1 MADET
6 VALDLKIQAAQSAKS
21 VSELK
26 QSLKDLKNAV
36 LEAEAAGNKALAN
49 TYRKAAGEAADK
61 LGDLNQQVKNLA
73 SDTKRLDAFVGI
85 GQGIAGG
92 FAAAQGA
99 AALFGASNKELEKT
113 LLKVQGSMALLQG
126 VQQVTNT
133 LNKDSA
139 ASMFILRNATLA
151 YNVVVGTSTGLLKA
165 FKLALAGTGVGL
177 LVIGLIQLVQNFDKV
192 KKALENIIP
201 GFKAFT
207 EFVGNAV
214 TAVKNFI
221 GLGDELKTTTNQN
234 NTALGKFADKI
245 DGITK
250 SYSKELSDKQKAF
263 NEELKKHNEYL
274 QKLSEAGSVG
284 SIGYYNFLLS
294 ESTSRLNK
302 LVPGTKAYN
311 DELAKN
317 LQLNK
322 QIAEAQEAALLAGKK
337 QRGDVEIAPLVA
349 KPIQPIEQQPETPEL
364 LQLKQQPTI
373 HQQILDG
380 QLKFQDLSYQQ
391 YLQYVAQRKAAGA
404 AAGQDEINTAQQI
417 RDAKLS
423 IAQSGFDS
431 INALGSLFIS
441 NQQKLEAFQKKAAGI
456 QILIDTAKAIG
467 STIAGAAKAAEA
479 GGPAAP
485 FLLVTY
491 IASGLATVLTNIAK
505 AKQLLSQAGAS
516 SSGTPSLSGVTGGGA
531 PTAPQPIQIQS
542 TNLSDKNNGGKGAE
556 PQRVYVLESDITKT
570 QGRVSVLEE
579 RAKIH

>member
-126 VQQVTNT
+126 IQQVSNT

-322 QIAEAQEAALLAGKK
+322 QISEVQDAALLAGKK

-431 INALGSLFIS
+431 VNALGSLFIS

-516 SSGTPSLSGVTGGGA
+516 SSGTPSLSAATGGGA

>member
-126 VQQVTNT
+126 IQQVSNT

-177 LVIGLIQLVQNFDKV
+177 LVIGLIQLVLNFDKV

-337 QRGDVEIAPLVA
+337 QRGDVEIAPLGA

-373 HQQILDG
+373 YQQILDG

-417 RDAKLS
+417 SDAKLS

-431 INALGSLFIS
+431 VNALGSLFIS

-456 QILIDTAKAIG
+456 QILIDTAKAI
-467 STIAGAAKAAEA
+467 SHTIAGAAKAAEA